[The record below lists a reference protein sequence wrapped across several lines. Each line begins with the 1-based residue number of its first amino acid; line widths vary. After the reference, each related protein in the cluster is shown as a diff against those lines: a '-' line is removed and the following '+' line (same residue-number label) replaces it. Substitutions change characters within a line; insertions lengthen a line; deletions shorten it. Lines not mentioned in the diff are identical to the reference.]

1 MADDIRVRAAHS
13 STAYYIGKLA
23 FRLFRFLFMV
33 LMVFII
39 LYPVLYMVSMAFR
52 TVEDVY
58 DLTVVWIP
66 KHVSVRSFT
75 LLYQELG
82 IVQPLWNSLWI
93 SLSSTVIQVFVVAF
107 TAYGFARF
115 RFPGRNLLFA
125 LLIFSIVVPPQ
136 MISMP
141 TYLSLSHF
149 DLFGIWQGLTGDTVS
164 LLGQPAIFPLLA
176 LLGQGIRAS
185 LFILIMRQYFR
196 GLPPELEEAALI
208 DGCGYIRCYHA
219 IILPS
224 AATQMFVIFLFSVV
238 WYWNDYYFSSIYLG
252 GSSTFAVKLSNIR
265 AMLENVASLVNQSHN
280 SYEIAIYEQAGCL
293 VLIVPLV
300 ILYVITQRYF
310 VEGLEKTGLVG

>member
-1 MADDIRVRAAHS
+1 MAESRIQAAHS
-13 STAYYIGKLA
+13 STAYYVGKLL
-23 FRLFRFLFMV
+23 FKIFRFVFMV

-66 KHVSVRSFT
+66 KHLSVQSFQ

-82 IVQPLWNSLWI
+82 IVLPLWNSLWI
-93 SLSSTVIQVFVVAF
+93 SLLSSVIQVFVVAF

-115 RFPGRNLLFA
+115 RFRGRGLLFA
-125 LLIFSIVVPPQ
+125 LLVFSIVVPPQ

-149 DLFGIWQGLTGDTVS
+149 DLFGILQGTTGGTVS
-164 LLGQPAIFPLLA
+164 LLGQPAIFPVLA
-176 LLGQGIRAS
+176 LLGQGIRSS
-185 LFILIMRQYFR
+185 LFILILRQYYR
-196 GLPPELEEAALI
+196 GLPAELEEAALI
-208 DGCGYIRCYHA
+208 DGCGYFRCYHR

-224 AATQMFVIFLFSVV
+224 ARTQMFVIFLFSVV

-252 GSSTFAVKLSNIR
+252 GASTFAVKLSNIR
-265 AMLENVASLVNQSHN
+265 AMLENVATLVNQSHN
-280 SYEIAIYEQAGCL
+280 SYQIAIYEQAGCL

-300 ILYVITQRYF
+300 ILYIVTQRYF